1 MYSRA
6 TPELGMGD
14 STPNRRR
21 LLAAIGAVGTVGLG
35 GCSSGGE
42 STSDRTPE
50 ERLSAFLAEGRSAR
64 GYEGLVD
71 ATGREELVIE
81 VGAESG
87 LAFAPAGVRIST
99 GTTVSWQWTGRGG
112 QHNVASVSES
122 AFEFQSG
129 NPQLTREP
137 FEQSFSEQGVG
148 LYVCRPHRG
157 VGMKGGLIVE

>member
-1 MYSRA
+1 
-6 TPELGMGD
+6 MGD
-14 STPNRRR
+14 STPSRRR
-21 LLAAIGAVGTVGLG
+21 LLAAIGAAGAVGIA
-35 GCSSGGE
+35 GCSRDGG

-64 GYEGLVD
+64 GYDGLVD

-112 QHNVASVSES
+112 QHNVASASES
-122 AFEFQSG
+122 AFEFRSG
-129 NPQLTREP
+129 NPELTREP
-137 FEQSFSEQGVG
+137 FERSFDERGVG

-157 VGMKGGLIVE
+157 IGMKGGLIVE